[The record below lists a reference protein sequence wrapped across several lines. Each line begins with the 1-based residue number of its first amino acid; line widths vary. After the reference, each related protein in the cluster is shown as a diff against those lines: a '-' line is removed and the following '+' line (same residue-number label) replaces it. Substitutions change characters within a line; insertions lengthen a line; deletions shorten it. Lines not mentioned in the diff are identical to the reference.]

1 MITTENQY
9 NTETKLRR
17 IVMLSGEDPKKKFT
31 CLMHHFNFES
41 LLGCFH
47 LLDGKKAIGIDGIT
61 KDAYGENLITNIN
74 DLINRM
80 KKMAYIPNP
89 VKEVLIPKEG
99 GKPGATRPLGISI
112 LEDKIVQKMM
122 QKLLEA
128 IYEPIFY
135 ECSYGFR
142 PGRGCHDAI
151 KALQH
156 HLYSNDVE
164 VVIDI
169 DLGNFFGT
177 IDHELMK
184 GILSEK
190 IKDPKFMRYIDRMF
204 KAGVLRDGDLRVD
217 DSGVPQGSI
226 CSPVLANVYAHYA
239 IDEWIMETVKPRCVG
254 KVELFRYA
262 DDAII
267 CCEQASDAERIRKVL
282 DKRLAK
288 FKLKLNEEKTKMVS
302 FSRRKASIG
311 IRQSTFDFLGFTFYW
326 GKSRR
331 GNYVPK
337 VKTVRKRLR
346 NKLQKVKEW
355 MRKERHKMS
364 LFQLWKRFCAKLR
377 GHNQYYGVSHN
388 LEQISLFFY
397 EATKIFFKWINRRSQ
412 RKSMSWKKFKKFLK
426 ANPRPQPVIVHR
438 LF

>member
-1 MITTENQY
+1 MVTTENQY
-9 NTETKLRR
+9 DTDTKLRR
-17 IVMLSGEDPKKKFT
+17 IAMLSGKDSKKKYT

-41 LLGCFH
+41 LSGCFH
-47 LLDGKKAIGIDGIT
+47 QLDGKKAVGIDGIT
-61 KDAYGENLITNIN
+61 KDAYGVNLQKNID

-80 KKMAYIPNP
+80 KRMAYIPSP

-99 GKPGATRPLGISI
+99 GKPGAKRPLGISV

-122 QKLLEA
+122 QKVLEA
-128 IYEPIFY
+128 IYEPTFY
-135 ECSYGFR
+135 DCSYGFR

-156 HLYSNDVE
+156 YLYKHDVE

-177 IDHELMK
+177 IDHHIMK
-184 GILSEK
+184 ETLSER

-204 KAGVLRDGDLRVD
+204 KAGVLSDGDLIMD
-217 DSGVPQGSI
+217 ESGVPQGSI
-226 CSPVLANVYAHYA
+226 CSPVLANIYAHYA
-239 IDEWIMETVKPRCVG
+239 IDEWIIETVKPRSKG
-254 KVELFRYA
+254 KVEFFRYA
-262 DDAII
+262 DDAVI
-267 CCEQASDAERIRKVL
+267 CCEYAEDAERIRKVL
-282 DKRLAK
+282 SLRLAK
-288 FKLKLNEEKTKMVS
+288 FKLKLNEEKTKILS
-302 FSRRKASIG
+302 FSKRKAARG
-311 IRQSTFDFLGFTFYW
+311 VRQETFDFLGFTFYF
-326 GKSRR
+326 GKTQK

-337 VKTVRKRLR
+337 IKTVRKRLR
-346 NKLQKVKEW
+346 NKLKKVKEW
-355 MRKERHKMS
+355 MKRERHRMK
-364 LFQLWKRFCAKLR
+364 LPTLWKRFCSKLR

-388 LEQISLFFY
+388 SEQIKLFFY

-412 RKSMSWKKFKKFLK
+412 RQSMTWNKFKSFMK